1 MRKDVNA
8 VGLDST
14 IEAFCMSWQRAKT
27 PLVYD
32 IQELFR
38 WIVDLSV
45 LQIHEGKKLK
55 KSDLIVK
62 EKTTEFILLKSK

>member
-1 MRKDVNA
+1 
-8 VGLDST
+8 
-14 IEAFCMSWQRAKT
+14 MSWQRAKT

-45 LQIHEGKKLK
+45 LQMHEGKKLK

>member
-1 MRKDVNA
+1 LHQLA
-8 VGLDST
+8 AS
-14 IEAFCMSWQRAKT
+14 KT

-45 LQIHEGKKLK
+45 LQMHEGKKLK
-55 KSDLIVK
+55 KSDDLIVK